1 MLQYRAAHR
10 ITYAHVM
17 EKTPSWHSL
26 PSNSVEGAALLIFS
40 TSLVCVCI
48 ALFGEQ
54 LPMLYLGIS
63 AGCTLVLAVFLRLQ
77 RSFSTSNGFTL
88 DDETRS
94 INPHGAKPIPFSSI
108 SSFRLILYRDC
119 ASIRVMTGMLR
130 RGKNLA
136 CVGRNGPDQNIQ
148 QALSDRS
155 FTIRVSKNL
164 FKKRTAEI
172 LPLIIMPLLAGAL
185 LYVNVDMFRQVPGL
199 ALPPQQIS
207 IESVTARGNEAVH
220 RLGTASFFLP
230 RQYRLVRQQEQT
242 FVFYSPDDAIRL
254 TINSG
259 PAHTTAPNKPFLQ
272 AIAGL
277 LGYGNDYAAVGLAVR
292 SRFGLIP
299 ALIKSAL
306 LQRYDQSTIQIYCV
320 NADLLT
326 GVILR
331 GEQSQTEEDSLK
343 IIPDQITEIILREA
357 EGKLVIRILIASR
370 LPIDLENIKRIIGGI
385 VLVGA

>member
-94 INPHGAKPIPFSSI
+94 INPHGAEPIPFSSI
-108 SSFRLILYRDC
+108 SSFRLIFYRDC
-119 ASIRVMTGMLR
+119 ASVRVMTGMLR
-130 RGKNLA
+130 RRRNLA
-136 CVGRNGPDQNIQ
+136 CVGRNGPDQNILQ
-148 QALSDRS
+148 TLRDRS
-155 FTIRVSKNL
+155 FVVRTSKNPL
-164 FKKRTAEI
+164 TKRTAEI
-172 LPLIIMPLLAGAL
+172 IPLIIMPLLAAAL

-199 ALPPQQIS
+199 ALPPQQLS
-207 IESVTARGNEAVH
+207 VESTTARRNEAVH
-220 RLGTASFFLP
+220 RLGTTSFFLP
-230 RQYRLVRQQEQT
+230 RQYRLLRQQDQT
-242 FVFYSPDDAIRL
+242 FIFYNPGNDVRL

-259 PAHTTAPNKPFLQ
+259 PVHATTPNKPFLQ

-277 LGYGNDYAAVGLAVR
+277 LGYGNDYEAAMLAVR

-306 LQRYDQSTIQIYCV
+306 LQRYDQSTVQIYHV
-320 NADLLT
+320 SAAQLA
-326 GVILR
+326 GIMLR
-331 GEQSQTEEDSLK
+331 GEQKRQGEDNPGNM
-343 IIPDQITEIILREA
+343 PDQITEIMLRCSEK
-357 EGKLVIRILIASR
+357 KLVIRILIASR
-370 LPIDLENIKRIIGGI
+370 LPLSIKKIERIIGGI
-385 VLVGA
+385 VVVGT